1 MMVHTYFK
9 EDDKYKVKMFLNMKA
24 MFVDPIKAMEDII
37 EEYEKENNCSLGSD
51 RETKILNLPE
61 SYLEEKEIR
70 VFEQELDKEDV
81 EEVNYSLHLQ
91 ASLLKWGLLF
101 STLFVTTEVAK
112 QFTRW
117 WDTQTTSDH
126 TIPKAS
132 WASYLPVDRL
142 KVLHRKPIPCDNSIL
157 LSNGQSRWRYKILVF
172 KVR

>member
-81 EEVNYSLHLQ
+81 EEIKKHQEIIECELLPPLTGKPVEVG
-91 ASLLKWGLLF
+91 ASLF
-101 STLFVTTEVAK
+101 
-112 QFTRW
+112 
-117 WDTQTTSDH
+117 
-126 TIPKAS
+126 
-132 WASYLPVDRL
+132 YPVCNNRS
-142 KVLHRKPIPCDNSIL
+142 C
-157 LSNGQSRWRYKILVF
+157 
-172 KVR
+172 

>member
-37 EEYEKENNCSLGSD
+37 EEYERENSCSLGDD

-81 EEVNYSLHLQ
+81 EEIKNYKKNYH
-91 ASLLKWGLLF
+91 
-101 STLFVTTEVAK
+101 
-112 QFTRW
+112 
-117 WDTQTTSDH
+117 
-126 TIPKAS
+126 
-132 WASYLPVDRL
+132 
-142 KVLHRKPIPCDNSIL
+142 
-157 LSNGQSRWRYKILVF
+157 
-172 KVR
+172 